1 MIVKHLYTKPLYF
14 ALSEV
19 KFFLNLHCLVQ
30 IRYCIC
36 SQLLWSY
43 FWDQVRSIHIVS
55 GRHGSNHVEA
65 WVFFFFFLASS
76 LLTCKD
82 NSFFCHF
89 LSSLIPM
96 GILFSP
102 GWSSCR
108 WRLYIS
114 RVRVVDMNFSYALS
128 SRKISRN

>member
-19 KFFLNLHCLVQ
+19 EFFLNLHCLVQ

-43 FWDQVRSIHIVS
+43 FWDQVKSIHIVS
-55 GRHGSNHVEA
+55 GRRGSNHAEA
-65 WVFFFFFLASS
+65 WVFFFFLASS
-76 LLTCKD
+76 LLICKD
-82 NSFFCHF
+82 NSFFWSF
-89 LSSLIPM
+89 LIIFDPQWESC
-96 GILFSP
+96 
-102 GWSSCR
+102 WSSCR

-114 RVRVVDMNFSYALS
+114 RVRPVDTNFSYALS

>member
-30 IRYCIC
+30 IRYCI
-36 SQLLWSY
+36 LPPAALIL
-43 FWDQVRSIHIVS
+43 FWDQVRSIHIVF

-65 WVFFFFFLASS
+65 WDFFFFFLASS

-89 LSSLIPM
+89 WSFLIPM
-96 GILFSP
+96 RIMFSP
-102 GWSSCR
+102 CWSSCR

-114 RVRVVDMNFSYALS
+114 RVRPVDMNFSYALS